1 MLIIMDR
8 LADLVKIFKDY
19 PLKKEVSFQN
29 QRKIDEMFVVF

>member
-1 MLIIMDR
+1 MDR

-29 QRKIDEMFVVF
+29 QRKID